1 MESETT
7 KAILYGQK
15 LLEAAI
21 DIVGAS
27 HVELT
32 KEFARDPKIVA
43 LTILC
48 RTISNFR
55 ASLLLVQHEGILE
68 ARTLVR
74 LIYENLLWIGALRE
88 RGAAFVQDM
97 LEDEA
102 FNRQALGQLTLQMSA
117 DHGADVN
124 GADALKLRSLI
135 TEIGKQFP
143 RKKKLHVNKA
153 AGAGVVDLA
162 YVEYSRF
169 SLDAVHCSIT
179 ALGRHLSSER
189 TNQKTEL
196 VVSVVPRT
204 QPAEVLSTVLHAC
217 RGLMGVAVGANELL
231 GFTIESDRLTALLA
245 EFERNG
251 WQRND

>member
-1 MESETT
+1 MEPETE
-7 KAILYGQK
+7 KAIQYGQK
-15 LLEAAI
+15 LLEAAM

-27 HVELT
+27 HVELN

-55 ASLLLVQHEGILE
+55 ASLLLVQQASVLE
-68 ARTLVR
+68 ARVLVR
-74 LIYENLLWIGALRE
+74 LIYENLLWMGALRE

-117 DHGADVN
+117 EHGADVN

-135 TEIGKQFP
+135 SEVGKQFP
-143 RKKKLHVNKA
+143 RKKKLNANKTA
-153 AGAGVVDLA
+153 NAGVVELA
-162 YVEYSRF
+162 YIEYGRF
-169 SLDAVHCSIT
+169 SLDAVHCSVT

-189 TNQKTEL
+189 TEQTTEL
-196 VVSVVPRT
+196 VVSVIPRT
-204 QPAEVLSTVLHAC
+204 PPAEVLSTLLHAC
-217 RGLMGVAVGANELL
+217 RGLMGVAIGANELL
-231 GFTIESDRLTALLA
+231 GFTTESDRLAALLA
-245 EFERNG
+245 EFERSG
-251 WQRND
+251 WQRDD